1 MRDVSYEC
9 IEVIILNSLFLPYNT
24 TSSATLLSMEDP
36 ILFMMAVLLVIEINN
51 DNKSNNNS
59 NGQIININEKIKDNK
74 KIEKM
79 IPYTIRENKNQSYTQ
94 RSMGR

>member
-74 KIEKM
+74 KINWKDDTMHHQGEQKSNLHAEK
-79 IPYTIRENKNQSYTQ
+79 N
-94 RSMGR
+94 G

>member
-59 NGQIININEKIKDNK
+59 NSQIININEKIKDNK
-74 KIEKM
+74 KIEKT
-79 IPYTIRENKNQSYTQ
+79 IPYIIRENKNQTCTQ
-94 RSMGR
+94 RRMGR

>member
-1 MRDVSYEC
+1 MRHISYEY
-9 IEVIILNSLFLPYNT
+9 IEVIILNSLFLLYNT
-24 TSSATLLSMEDP
+24 ASSATLLSMEDP
-36 ILFMMAVLLVIEINN
+36 ILFMTAVLLVIEINN
-51 DNKSNNNS
+51 DNKSSNNS

>member
-1 MRDVSYEC
+1 MRHISYEY
-9 IEVIILNSLFLPYNT
+9 IEVIILNSLFLLYNT
-24 TSSATLLSMEDP
+24 ASSATLLSMEDP
-36 ILFMMAVLLVIEINN
+36 ILFMTAVLLVIEINN

-59 NGQIININEKIKDNK
+59 NGQIINISEKIKDNK

>member
-1 MRDVSYEC
+1 MRHVSYEC
-9 IEVIILNSLFLPYNT
+9 IEVIILNSLFLLYNT
-24 TSSATLLSMEDP
+24 ASSATLLSMEDP
-36 ILFMMAVLLVIEINN
+36 ILFMTAVLLVIEINN

>member
-1 MRDVSYEC
+1 MRHISYEY
-9 IEVIILNSLFLPYNT
+9 IEVIILNSLFLLYNT
-24 TSSATLLSMEDP
+24 ASSATLLSMEDP
-36 ILFMMAVLLVIEINN
+36 ILFMTAVLLVIEINN

-59 NGQIININEKIKDNK
+59 NGKIININEKIKDNK

>member
-1 MRDVSYEC
+1 MRNVSYEC
-9 IEVIILNSLFLPYNT
+9 IEVIILNSLFLLYNT
-24 TSSATLLSMEDP
+24 ASSATLLSMEDP
-36 ILFMMAVLLVIEINN
+36 ILFMTAVLLVIEINN

-59 NGQIININEKIKDNK
+59 NGKIININEKIKDNK

>member
-1 MRDVSYEC
+1 MRHVSYEY
-9 IEVIILNSLFLPYNT
+9 IEVIILNSLFLLYNT
-24 TSSATLLSMEDP
+24 ASSATLLSMEDP
-36 ILFMMAVLLVIEINN
+36 ILFMTAVLLVIEINN

>member
-1 MRDVSYEC
+1 
-9 IEVIILNSLFLPYNT
+9 
-24 TSSATLLSMEDP
+24 MEDP
-36 ILFMMAVLLVIEINN
+36 ILFMTAVLLVIEINN

-59 NGQIININEKIKDNK
+59 NGKIININEKIKDNK

>member
-1 MRDVSYEC
+1 MRHVSYEC
-9 IEVIILNSLFLPYNT
+9 IEVIILNSLFLLYNT
-24 TSSATLLSMEDP
+24 ASSATLLSMEDP
-36 ILFMMAVLLVIEINN
+36 ILFMTAVLLVIEINN

-79 IPYTIRENKNQSYTQ
+79 IPCTIRENKNQSYTQ

>member
-1 MRDVSYEC
+1 MRHVSYEC
-9 IEVIILNSLFLPYNT
+9 IEVIILNSLFLLYNT
-24 TSSATLLSMEDP
+24 ASSATLLSMEDP
-36 ILFMMAVLLVIEINN
+36 ILFMTAVLLVIEINN

-59 NGQIININEKIKDNK
+59 NGKIININEKIKDNK

>member
-1 MRDVSYEC
+1 MRNVSYEC
-9 IEVIILNSLFLPYNT
+9 IEVIILNSLFLLYNT
-24 TSSATLLSMEDP
+24 ASSATLLSMEDP
-36 ILFMMAVLLVIEINN
+36 ILFMTAVLLVIEINN

>member
-1 MRDVSYEC
+1 MRHVSYEY
-9 IEVIILNSLFLPYNT
+9 IEVIILNSLFLLYNT
-24 TSSATLLSMEDP
+24 ASSATLLSMEDP
-36 ILFMMAVLLVIEINN
+36 ILFMTAVLLVIEINN

-59 NGQIININEKIKDNK
+59 NGKIININEKIKDNK